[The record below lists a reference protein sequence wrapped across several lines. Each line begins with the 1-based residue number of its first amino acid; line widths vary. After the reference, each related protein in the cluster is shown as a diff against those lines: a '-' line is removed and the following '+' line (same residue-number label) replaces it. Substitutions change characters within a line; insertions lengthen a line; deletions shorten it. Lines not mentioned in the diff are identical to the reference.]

1 MIILFACCLFLLVHA
16 YFLYPL
22 SLAVLALVAGDRG
35 RHRVSDA
42 TPAVTLV
49 ISVYNEERWIER
61 KLENSLALD
70 YPRALLKIVVVSDGS
85 SDRTVALARSFEG
98 RGVEVRAL
106 EGRRGKVACLNV
118 VIPTLTTDLVVMS
131 DANSMYD
138 PQSIRRLVA
147 HFGDERI
154 GCVCGRLRYE
164 NPGGDRAGEAETIYW
179 GYEGWIKTLE
189 SRAGALLGANGAIYA
204 YRRPL
209 FRPVNPLMFC
219 DDVIPIRI
227 AIAGRLAIYA
237 PEAWCTEQTS
247 PESVE
252 MRRRRRHASFGLRSM
267 LQMMGEALQRG
278 RLLVLY
284 ECLSHRVLR
293 WLGGLAILGIL
304 VSTPFLP
311 PPLRTPAVMVQ
322 AVAYLIAAV
331 GYVLDRAGFRLRPAY
346 AVCYGIA
353 IHAAGLAGLYNLVM
367 RRDRPFWEPRQ

>member
-1 MIILFACCLFLLVHA
+1 MTILFVGCLFLLVHA
-16 YFLYPL
+16 YLLYPL
-22 SLAVLALVAGDRG
+22 SLAFLALLTGDRSG
-35 RHRVSDA
+35 HRVSDA

-70 YPRALLKIVVVSDGS
+70 YPPAMLKIVVVSDGS
-85 SDRTVALARSFEG
+85 SDRTVALARSFEA

-147 HFGDERI
+147 HFADERI

-164 NPGGDRAGEAETIYW
+164 NPGGDRAGEAETVYW
-179 GYEGWIKTLE
+179 GYEGWIKALE
-189 SRAGALLGANGAIYA
+189 SRVGSLLGANGAIYA
-204 YRRPL
+204 YRRHL
-209 FRPVNPLMFC
+209 FRPVDPLMFC

-247 PESVE
+247 TESVE
-252 MRRRRRHASFGLRSM
+252 MRRRMRHASFGLRSM
-267 LQMMGEALQRG
+267 LQMMGEALPQG

-293 WLGGLAILGIL
+293 WLGGLAILGVL

-311 PPLRTPAVMVQ
+311 PPLRAPALAIQ
-322 AVAYLIAAV
+322 AVSYLIAAS
-331 GYVLDRAGFRLRPAY
+331 GYVLDRAGIRYWPAY
-346 AVCYGIA
+346 AFAYAIA
-353 IHAAGLAGLYNLVM
+353 IHAAGLLGLYNLVT
-367 RRDRPFWEPRQ
+367 RSDKPFWEPRQ